1 MSLISHEIS
10 RADNAGEISQFRST
24 LPIMQK
30 QYQGKNEV
38 VHECHKR
45 RPSCRKS
52 TRRGRKRGR
61 KCRKSQN
68 QCHKRI
74 R

>member
-1 MSLISHEIS
+1 MSLVSHEIS

-38 VHECHKR
+38 VLYAKNGGY
-45 RPSCRKS
+45 PP
-52 TRRGRKRGR
+52 T
-61 KCRKSQN
+61 QN
-68 QCHKRI
+68 GDI
-74 R
+74 RSLFLLLSLLSPPPTNVLTL

>member
-1 MSLISHEIS
+1 MSLVSHEIS

-38 VHECHKR
+38 VLYAENGGY
-45 RPSCRKS
+45 PP
-52 TRRGRKRGR
+52 T
-61 KCRKSQN
+61 QN
-68 QCHKRI
+68 GDI
-74 R
+74 RSLFLLLSLLSPPLLTS

>member
-10 RADNAGEISQFRST
+10 RADNTGEISQFRST

-38 VHECHKR
+38 VLYAENGGY
-45 RPSCRKS
+45 PP
-52 TRRGRKRGR
+52 T
-61 KCRKSQN
+61 QN
-68 QCHKRI
+68 GSVK
-74 R
+74 

>member
-38 VHECHKR
+38 VLYAENGGYPTH
-45 RPSCRKS
+45 S
-52 TRRGRKRGR
+52 KRGYPFTFLAP
-61 KCRKSQN
+61 
-68 QCHKRI
+68 
-74 R
+74 

>member
-38 VHECHKR
+38 VLYAENGGY
-45 RPSCRKS
+45 PP
-52 TRRGRKRGR
+52 T
-61 KCRKSQN
+61 QN
-68 QCHKRI
+68 GDI
-74 R
+74 RSLFLLLSLLTPPLLTS

>member
-1 MSLISHEIS
+1 MSLVSHEIS

-38 VHECHKR
+38 VLYAENGGY
-45 RPSCRKS
+45 PP
-52 TRRGRKRGR
+52 T
-61 KCRKSQN
+61 QN
-68 QCHKRI
+68 GDI
-74 R
+74 RSLFLLLSLLSPPPTNVLTL

>member
-1 MSLISHEIS
+1 MSLVSHEIS

-38 VHECHKR
+38 VLYAENGGY
-45 RPSCRKS
+45 PP
-52 TRRGRKRGR
+52 T
-61 KCRKSQN
+61 QN
-68 QCHKRI
+68 GDI
-74 R
+74 RSLFLLLSLLTPPPTNVLTL

>member
-38 VHECHKR
+38 AICCHNS
-45 RPSCRKS
+45 PRKY
-52 TRRGRKRGR
+52 
-61 KCRKSQN
+61 Q
-68 QCHKRI
+68 
-74 R
+74 

>member
-38 VHECHKR
+38 VLYAETEDIHPLKTGISVHF
-45 RPSCRKS
+45 SCS
-52 TRRGRKRGR
+52 LVGV
-61 KCRKSQN
+61 
-68 QCHKRI
+68 
-74 R
+74 

>member
-10 RADNAGEISQFRST
+10 RADNTGEISQFRST

-38 VHECHKR
+38 VLYAEN
-45 RPSCRKS
+45 
-52 TRRGRKRGR
+52 RGYPPT
-61 KCRKSQN
+61 QN
-68 QCHKRI
+68 GDI
-74 R
+74 RSLSGSLACLAHPVNVLTL

>member
-38 VHECHKR
+38 VLYAENGGYPPTQNGYIR
-45 RPSCRKS
+45 SLFLLLSQPSPFYLS
-52 TRRGRKRGR
+52 T
-61 KCRKSQN
+61 S
-68 QCHKRI
+68 
-74 R
+74 

>member
-1 MSLISHEIS
+1 MSLVSHEIS

-38 VHECHKR
+38 VLYAENGGY
-45 RPSCRKS
+45 PP
-52 TRRGRKRGR
+52 T
-61 KCRKSQN
+61 QN
-68 QCHKRI
+68 GDI
-74 R
+74 RSLFLLLSLLSPPPY

>member
-1 MSLISHEIS
+1 MSLISQEIS

-38 VHECHKR
+38 VLYAENGGY
-45 RPSCRKS
+45 PP
-52 TRRGRKRGR
+52 T
-61 KCRKSQN
+61 QN
-68 QCHKRI
+68 GDI
-74 R
+74 RSLFLLLSLLSPPLLTS